1 MELMIDTNVIFDVL
15 MERTP
20 YFDAS
25 YQILQLCEWTLF
37 HGHVSTVAIADLI
50 YCCRKQLS
58 PEATLNVCLG
68 FSEILTI
75 EDLKAEDLFDAALLK
90 WKDFEDSVQYMIAKR
105 IKADFIIS
113 RDLKGFHQSD
123 IQVMTPQDF
132 VENVLPQ
139 HVS

>member
-1 MELMIDTNVIFDVL
+1 M
-15 MERTP
+15 P
-20 YFDAS
+20 
-25 YQILQLCEWTLF
+25 ILYLFCQRCIRSTLF
-37 HGHVSTVAIADLI
+37 HRHVSTLAIADLI
-50 YCCRKQLS
+50 HCCRKQLS
-58 PEATLNVCLG
+58 PEATLNVCLD
-68 FSEILTI
+68 FSEVLTI
-75 EDLKAEDLFDAALLK
+75 EDLKAEDLFDTALLK

-105 IKADFIIS
+105 VKADFIIS

>member
-15 MERTP
+15 MEKTP

-25 YQILQLCEWTLF
+25 YQILQLCESNLF

-58 PEATLNVCLG
+58 PEATLNVCLD
-68 FSEILTI
+68 FSEILSI
-75 EDLKAEDLFDAALLK
+75 EDLKVEDLFDAALLK

-123 IQVMTPQDF
+123 IQVMTPQEF
-132 VENVLPQ
+132 VENVLLQ